1 MKTQLL
7 LISAFVSGMSFNL
20 SAQHATTRYYVGS
33 HQPSHQQRA
42 PQHSAQHYDYGRV
55 TQVTPVYRTITEY
68 RPQQVCTQTHV
79 SPRSRSATPV
89 VMGAIIGGA
98 LGHAVGNN
106 KTNKKVGMVAGAV
119 LGGSIGNDSRHTP
132 QGYYE
137 DCRTV
142 NSSVQYRQVLD
153 GYQVSYRYK
162 GQTFQTF
169 TDQHPGNRI
178 ALKVTT
184 TVARR

>member
-7 LISAFVSGMSFNL
+7 FISAFMTGLSF
-20 SAQHATTRYYVGS
+20 TTN
-33 HQPSHQQRA
+33 A
-42 PQHSAQHYDYGRV
+42 QHSAVRYHTGPHQPYQQQIAHRHAAQHYEYGRV
-55 TQVTPVYRTITEY
+55 TQVTPVYRTIAEY
-68 RPQQVCTQTHV
+68 HPQRVCTVHPV
-79 SPRSRSATPV
+79 SHRSHSATPV

-106 KTNKKVGMVAGAV
+106 NSNKKVGMAAGAI
-119 LGGSIGNDSRHTP
+119 LGGSIANDMRHST

-137 DCRTV
+137 DCRIV

-153 GYQVSYRYK
+153 GYQVSYRYR
-162 GQTFQTF
+162 GQTYHTF
-169 TDQHPGNRI
+169 TEQHPGNRI

-184 TVARR
+184 AVVRR